1 MAQVYSK
8 TQTDTLLASKADAS
22 ALAGKA
28 AAADVAKVASDVAA
42 TSKLAAGYVAQ
53 TIAAPTTITVAA
65 GTYDLSVST
74 DATLTLTAP
83 NGTVVTLIVRP
94 ATGETLT
101 IAGTNTVGGTAA
113 ATAISTIGVYT
124 LLKLP
129 EGWVVGGSGSASS
142 PGGSTSPGTG
152 TLPPAGSVTEVAR
165 LDLSTVADGTKIDGL
180 MMTNST
186 AVSADSYFVAQNKKI
201 AVPTSQGGW
210 VGGAVRGGVS
220 LVKELISVD
229 YDLAGGWGMG
239 NAALSV
245 MAAEVGGYAGF
256 MLNGDASVGWSAN
269 TNTTWSSTV
278 DDTAVI
284 AKSGTASLLFD
295 SKNATLTFVV
305 NGKTLGTA
313 SSTTIDKTKRASGFM
328 LMFQGNGGA
337 SVGTLSNLVVSSVV

>member
-8 TQTDTLLASKADAS
+8 TQTDTLLA
-22 ALAGKA
+22 GKA
-28 AAADVAKVASDVAA
+28 AATDVAKVTSDVAA
-42 TSKLAAGYVAQ
+42 ASKLASGYVTQVITAS
-53 TIAAPTTITVAA
+53 TTLAVAA
-65 GTYDLSVST
+65 GTYDLTVSA
-74 DATLTLTAP
+74 DATLTLSAS
-83 NGTVVTLIVRP
+83 NGTAVTLIVRP
-94 ATGETLT
+94 AAGKTLT
-101 IAGTNTVGGTAA
+101 IAGTNTIGGTAV
-113 ATAISTIGVYT
+113 ATAITTASMVT
-124 LLKLP
+124 LLKTAD
-129 EGWVVGGSGSASS
+129 GWVVGGSGGAQS
-142 PGGSTSPGTG
+142 GGSTSPGTG
-152 TLPPAGSVTEVAR
+152 TLPPAGSATEVAR

-201 AVPTSQGGW
+201 AVPSTQGGW
-210 VGGAVRGGVS
+210 VGGIVRVGVS

-245 MAAEVGGYAGF
+245 RAAEVGGSAGF

-313 SSTTIDKTKRASGFM
+313 SSTTIDKTKRASGFV

>member
-8 TQTDTLLASKADAS
+8 TQTDTLLA
-22 ALAGKA
+22 GKA
-28 AAADVAKVASDVAA
+28 AATDVAKVTSDVAA
-42 TSKLAAGYVAQ
+42 TSKLASGYVTQ
-53 TIAAPTTITVAA
+53 TITASTTLAVTA
-65 GTYDLSVST
+65 GTYDLTVSA
-74 DATLTLTAP
+74 DATLTLTAS

-94 ATGETLT
+94 ATGKTLT
-101 IAGTNTVGGTAA
+101 IAGTSTVGGTAA
-113 ATAISTIGVYT
+113 ATAISSIGVHT

-129 EGWVVGGSGSASS
+129 EGWVVGGAGAGAPSGST
-142 PGGSTSPGTG
+142 GSETP
-152 TLPPAGSVTEVAR
+152 LPPASSTTEVAR
-165 LDLSTVADGTKIDGL
+165 LDLSTVADGTKVDGL

-186 AVSADSYFVAQNKKI
+186 AVSADSYFVAKNKKI

-256 MLNGDASVGWSAN
+256 ALKGDASVGWSAN

-313 SSTTIDKTKRASGFM
+313 SSTTIDKTKRASGFV
-328 LMFQGNGGA
+328 LQFQGNGGA